1 MFKNKAYI
9 IFFVDLF
16 ILVISFLLCIWIKP
30 GSGRNYF
37 TAWADE
43 FVIFILI
50 WTMSSFFFR
59 KYSLLLTEDNVGA
72 FKAIIIS
79 NIFAFAIVTSLMY
92 VSRTVYYSRMIVLG
106 TIGVASV
113 MEVVFGTAF
122 FTLVKAVNGYETNGN
137 VSLKNGNR
145 INLLNGTLKKLKKLK
160 NENKKVSEEAVK
172 TRKKALLVEISKKA
186 FDFIFS
192 YAKID
197 TPNTLIISTTHYFN
211 IDAQLSPE
219 FESIVNIERIND
231 IRYLNKFF
239 ESANSRLPVGGL
251 FIDFVET
258 KDLRKQ
264 RILRKYPPF
273 LNYIFYAFDFL
284 IKRVFPK
291 FLITKRIY
299 FILTRGQNRVLTKA
313 ETFGRLYSCG
323 FEIIAERY
331 IDNYL
336 FFIARKTCEPLFPER
351 PSYGPLVKLDRIG
364 RNGKII
370 RVYKMRTMH
379 PYAEYLQEYVY
390 EKVGLDNGGK
400 FKNDFRVSNLG
411 RFMRTFWIDEFPML
425 INFFKGDLKLFGV
438 RPLSRHYFNLY
449 TRELQK
455 RRIRYKPGLIPPFYA
470 DNPQTLEEIM
480 LSETR
485 YLDAYDRHPF
495 ITDFK
500 YFFIAIFNIIFKKYR
515 SK

>member
-1 MFKNKAYI
+1 MFKNRAYI
-9 IFFVDLF
+9 VFFVDLF
-16 ILVISFLLCIWIKP
+16 ILVVSFLICIWIKP
-30 GSGRNYF
+30 GSGKNYF
-37 TAWADE
+37 IDYSAE
-43 FVIFILI
+43 FIIFTLI
-50 WTMSSFFFR
+50 WGVSSFFFR

-92 VSRTVYYSRMIVLG
+92 VSRVAYYSRLLVVG

-122 FTLVKAVNGYETNGN
+122 LTLVKAVNGYESNN
-137 VSLKNGNR
+137 KSFLKNGNGMS
-145 INLLNGTLKKLKKLK
+145 LLNGTLKNFRKLKKQ
-160 NENKKVSEEAVK
+160 NKKVAEEAIK
-172 TRKKALLVEISKKA
+172 TREKALLVEISKNA

-197 TPNTLIISTTHYFN
+197 SPNTLIISTTSHFN
-211 IDAQLSPE
+211 IDTQLYPE
-219 FESIVNIERIND
+219 FESIVNIRRIND
-231 IRYLNKFF
+231 IRYMNKFF
-239 ESANSRLPVGGL
+239 ESANLKLPVGGL

-258 KDLRKQ
+258 KNLRKQ

-273 LNYIFYAFDFL
+273 FNYIFYTFDFI
-284 IKRVFPK
+284 IKRIFPK
-291 FLITKRIY
+291 FLITKKIY
-299 FILTRGQNRVLTKA
+299 FFLTRGQNRVLTKA

-323 FEIIAERY
+323 FEIITERY
-331 IDNYL
+331 IDNHLY
-336 FFIARKTCEPLFPER
+336 FIARKTGEPLFPER
-351 PSYGPLVKLDRIG
+351 PSYGPMVKLERIG
-364 RNGKII
+364 KNGKII
-370 RVYKMRTMH
+370 GVYKMRTMH

-400 FKNDFRVSNLG
+400 FKDDFRISSLG
-411 RFMRTFWIDEFPML
+411 KFMRTFWIDELPML
-425 INFFKGDLKLFGV
+425 INLFKGELKLFGV

-455 RRIRYKPGLIPPFYA
+455 RRIRYKPGLIPPFYV

-480 LSETR
+480 SSEMK
-485 YLDAYDRHPF
+485 YLDAYDKHPF

-500 YFFIAIFNIIFKKYR
+500 YFFKAIFNIIFKRYR

>member
-1 MFKNKAYI
+1 MFKNRAYI
-9 IFFVDLF
+9 IFFVDLL
-16 ILVISFLLCIWIKP
+16 ILIISFLICIWIKP
-30 GSGRNYF
+30 GSGKSYFINY
-37 TAWADE
+37 ADE
-43 FVIFILI
+43 FIIFILI
-50 WTMSSFFFR
+50 WGMSSFFFR
-59 KYSLLLTEDNVGA
+59 KYSLLLSEDNIGA

-92 VSRTVYYSRMIVLG
+92 VSRTAYYSRMIVLG

-113 MEVVFGTAF
+113 MEILFGTAF
-122 FTLVKAVNGYETNGN
+122 FTLVKAVNGYDSNNNLSLRNG
-137 VSLKNGNR
+137 SG
-145 INLLNGTLKKLKKLK
+145 ISLLNGTLKKLKRLK
-160 NENKKVSEEAVK
+160 KQDRKVSDEAVK

-197 TPNTLIISTTHYFN
+197 SPNTLIISATSYFN
-211 IDAQLSPE
+211 IDAQLAPE
-219 FESIVNIERIND
+219 FESIVNIGRIND
-231 IRYLNKFF
+231 IRYINKFF
-239 ESANSRLPVGGL
+239 ESANAKLPVGGL

-273 LNYIFYAFDFL
+273 LNYIFYIFDFL

-291 FLITKRIY
+291 FLVTKKIY
-299 FILTRGQNRVLTKA
+299 FFLTRGQNRVLTKA

-331 IDNYL
+331 IDNHL
-336 FFIARKTCEPLFPER
+336 FFIARKTGEPLFPEK
-351 PSYGPLVKLDRIG
+351 PSYGPLVKLERIG

-370 RVYKMRTMH
+370 KVYKMRTMH

-400 FKNDFRVSNLG
+400 FKNDFRVSRLG
-411 RFMRTFWIDEFPML
+411 RFMRTFWIDELPML
-425 INFFKGDLKLFGV
+425 INLFRGDLKLFGV

-480 LSETR
+480 LSENN
-485 YLDAYDRHPF
+485 YLDAWDRHPF

-500 YFFIAIFNIIFKKYR
+500 YFFRAVFNIIFKKYR
-515 SK
+515 SQ